1 MERWNPD
8 SALAGQ
14 SPSIEMSVLR
24 SGAIIIAVTGFLW
37 QVESAVRSVP
47 FENFLSHWFPF
58 ASLLIF
64 ILSDMLLIWAVI
76 NNTRRGLITALRVP
90 MYIMLVFLML
100 VSTYWDLPHNLVGNA
115 LWYSPFS
122 GLALAAFALT
132 VPLHISL
139 SVMVFVPGLI
149 AVINS
154 WLLGHTFW
162 LDMLSDVGFNLIN
175 TFPFVIIAGSAQPVA
190 RLIDFTYENS
200 RKVNE
205 RAERMRVRG
214 EAMSSFN
221 AYVHDYVLAAL
232 SAIGKGS
239 KIDFSLDEQTGLFFS
254 PRQTVSGRT
263 FAEAVRAQLM
273 SVSPDISVTLD
284 TSEEGGPVRLP
295 GEVANTF
302 LLAATEV
309 ANNAKRHAGAAAEK
323 KCHIRVASGEV
334 SIDFRDDG
342 TGFDPEGIDPHRA
355 GIRLSVKGRMEA
367 LRGGDALVNSK
378 PGKGTQVILK
388 WHGNTS
394 PVEEEDVVDSSA
406 HTTSL
411 YDLMG
416 MSIVFSWQFYGAIVG
431 VLFMVLVSNGQ
442 LFTAAGQISL
452 ALAIGLLG
460 LIMYGRHSQLPLAR
474 AIVTGVAIVVLAV
487 VGLYQTIPNN
497 LEWSYFWHFS
507 LISFASAL
515 LAIRGR
521 PWVALNSV
529 LGGAIM
535 VELLKFFPFAPS
547 DTTHISISGVDL
559 LVRSVMLVAGI
570 LTSIM
575 VRFFMR
581 TVPQSIQDYNRALYA
596 AGAAKEYEISSQ
608 SNYEWLQR
616 RVGPIFSAAAVLE
629 EPTPRLQL
637 RARLTEQLLRDVLRS
652 PHLNV
657 GSLHQAVWDARAR
670 GVHVRLLDDRN
681 PTQAVSD
688 STDVRRIPL
697 VDDDS
702 AVAKLM
708 PNFLEAIDNA
718 EEGSV
723 TIRLLPPG
731 RRAFASISD
740 DNGVQR
746 FDEAGER
753 IVMSRD

>member
-37 QVESAVRSVP
+37 QIESAIRSVP
-47 FENFLSHWFPF
+47 LENFLSHWFPF

-76 NNTRRGLITALRVP
+76 NNTRRGLIAALRVP

-100 VSTYWDLPHNLVGNA
+100 VSTYWDLPHNSIGNA

-190 RLIDFTYENS
+190 RLIDYTYENS

-263 FAEAVRAQLM
+263 FAEAVRAQLL
-273 SVSPDISVTLD
+273 SVSSDISVTLD

-309 ANNAKRHAGAAAEK
+309 ANNAKRHAGTTAEK

-342 TGFDPEGIDPHRA
+342 SGFDPEGIDPHRA

-367 LRGGDALVNSK
+367 LRGGDADVKSK

-442 LFTAAGQISL
+442 LFTTAGQISL

-460 LIMYGRHSQLPLAR
+460 LIMYGRHSQLPLNR
-474 AIVTGVAIVVLAV
+474 AFVIGVAIVVLAG
-487 VGLYQTIPNN
+487 VGLYQPIPNN

-529 LGGAIM
+529 LGGAIL
-535 VELLKFFPFAPS
+535 VEILKFFPFAPS
-547 DTTHISISGVDL
+547 DSTHISISGVDL

-581 TVPQSIQDYNRALYA
+581 TVPQSIQDYNRALYT

-616 RVGPIFSAAAVLE
+616 QVGPIFSAAAVLDK
-629 EPTPRLQL
+629 PTPRLQL

-681 PTQAVSD
+681 HTQAVSG

-708 PNFLEAIDNA
+708 PSFLETIDNA

>member
-37 QVESAVRSVP
+37 QIESAIRSVP
-47 FENFLSHWFPF
+47 LENFLSHWFPF

-76 NNTRRGLITALRVP
+76 NNTRRGLIAALRVP

-100 VSTYWDLPHNLVGNA
+100 VSTYWDLPHNSIGNA

-190 RLIDFTYENS
+190 RLIDYTYENS

-263 FAEAVRAQLM
+263 FAEAVRAQLL
-273 SVSPDISVTLD
+273 SVSSDISVTLD

-309 ANNAKRHAGAAAEK
+309 ANNAKRHAGTTAEK

-342 TGFDPEGIDPHRA
+342 SGFDPEGIDSHRA

-367 LRGGDALVNSK
+367 LRGGDADVKSK

-442 LFTAAGQISL
+442 LFTTAGQISL

-460 LIMYGRHSQLPLAR
+460 LIMYGRHSQLPLNR
-474 AIVTGVAIVVLAV
+474 SFVIGVAIVVLAG
-487 VGLYQTIPNN
+487 VGLYQPIPNN

-529 LGGAIM
+529 LGGAIL
-535 VELLKFFPFAPS
+535 VEILKFFPFSPS
-547 DTTHISISGVDL
+547 DSTHISISGVDL

-616 RVGPIFSAAAVLE
+616 RVGPIFSAAAVLDK
-629 EPTPRLQL
+629 PTPRLQL

-681 PTQAVSD
+681 HTQAVSG

-708 PNFLEAIDNA
+708 PSFLEAIDNA

>member
-37 QVESAVRSVP
+37 QIESAIRSVP
-47 FENFLSHWFPF
+47 LENFLSHWFPF

-76 NNTRRGLITALRVP
+76 NNTRRGLIAALRVP

-100 VSTYWDLPHNLVGNA
+100 VSTYWDLPHNSIGNA

-190 RLIDFTYENS
+190 RLIDYTYENS

-263 FAEAVRAQLM
+263 FAEAVRAQLL
-273 SVSPDISVTLD
+273 SVSSDISVTLD

-309 ANNAKRHAGAAAEK
+309 ANNAKRHAGTTAEK

-342 TGFDPEGIDPHRA
+342 SGFDPEGIDPHRA

-367 LRGGDALVNSK
+367 LRGGDADVKSK

-442 LFTAAGQISL
+442 LFTTAGQISL

-460 LIMYGRHSQLPLAR
+460 LIMYGRHSQLPLNR
-474 AIVTGVAIVVLAV
+474 AFVIGVAIVVLAG
-487 VGLYQTIPNN
+487 VGLYQPIPNN

-529 LGGAIM
+529 LGGAIL
-535 VELLKFFPFAPS
+535 VEILKFFPFAPS
-547 DTTHISISGVDL
+547 DSTHISISGVDL

-570 LTSIM
+570 STSIM

-581 TVPQSIQDYNRALYA
+581 TVPQSIQDYNRALYT

-616 RVGPIFSAAAVLE
+616 QVGPIFSAAAVLDK
-629 EPTPRLQL
+629 PTPRLQL

-681 PTQAVSD
+681 HTQAVSG

-708 PNFLEAIDNA
+708 PSFLETIDNA

>member
-37 QVESAVRSVP
+37 QIESAIRSVP
-47 FENFLSHWFPF
+47 LENFLSHWFPF

-76 NNTRRGLITALRVP
+76 NNTRRGLIAALRVP

-100 VSTYWDLPHNLVGNA
+100 VSTYWDLPHNSIGNA

-190 RLIDFTYENS
+190 RLIDYTYENS

-263 FAEAVRAQLM
+263 FAEAVRAQLL
-273 SVSPDISVTLD
+273 SVSSDISVTLD

-309 ANNAKRHAGAAAEK
+309 ANNAKRHAGTTAEK

-342 TGFDPEGIDPHRA
+342 SGFDPEGIDPHRA

-367 LRGGDALVNSK
+367 LRGGDADVKSK

-442 LFTAAGQISL
+442 LFTTAGQISL

-460 LIMYGRHSQLPLAR
+460 LIMYGRHSQLPLNR
-474 AIVTGVAIVVLAV
+474 AFVIGVAIVVLAG
-487 VGLYQTIPNN
+487 VGLYQPIPNN

-529 LGGAIM
+529 LGGAIL
-535 VELLKFFPFAPS
+535 VEILKFFPFSPS
-547 DTTHISISGVDL
+547 DSTHISISGVDL

-596 AGAAKEYEISSQ
+596 AGAAKEYETSSQ

-616 RVGPIFSAAAVLE
+616 RVGPIFSAAAVLD

-681 PTQAVSD
+681 HTQAVSG

-708 PNFLEAIDNA
+708 PSFLEAIDNA

>member
-37 QVESAVRSVP
+37 QIESAIRSVP
-47 FENFLSHWFPF
+47 LENFLSHWFPF

-76 NNTRRGLITALRVP
+76 NNTRRGLIAALRVP

-100 VSTYWDLPHNLVGNA
+100 VSTYWDLPHNSIGNA

-190 RLIDFTYENS
+190 RLIDYTYENS

-263 FAEAVRAQLM
+263 FAEAVRAQLL
-273 SVSPDISVTLD
+273 SVSSDISVTLD

-309 ANNAKRHAGAAAEK
+309 ANNAKRHAGTTAEK

-342 TGFDPEGIDPHRA
+342 SGFDPEGIDPHRA

-367 LRGGDALVNSK
+367 LRGGDADVKSK

-442 LFTAAGQISL
+442 LFTTAGQISL

-460 LIMYGRHSQLPLAR
+460 LTMYGRHSQLPLNR
-474 AIVTGVAIVVLAV
+474 AFVIGIAIVVLAG
-487 VGLYQTIPNN
+487 VGLYQPIPNN

-529 LGGAIM
+529 LGGAIL
-535 VELLKFFPFAPS
+535 VEILKFFPFSPS
-547 DTTHISISGVDL
+547 DSTHISISGVDL

-616 RVGPIFSAAAVLE
+616 RVGPIFSAAAVLDK
-629 EPTPRLQL
+629 PTPRLQL

-681 PTQAVSD
+681 HTQAVSG

>member
-37 QVESAVRSVP
+37 QIESAIRSVP
-47 FENFLSHWFPF
+47 LENFLSHWFPF

-76 NNTRRGLITALRVP
+76 NNTRRGLIAALRVP

-100 VSTYWDLPHNLVGNA
+100 VSTYWDLPHNSIGNA

-190 RLIDFTYENS
+190 RLIDYTYENS

-263 FAEAVRAQLM
+263 FAEAVRAQLL
-273 SVSPDISVTLD
+273 SVSSDISVTLD

-309 ANNAKRHAGAAAEK
+309 ANNAKRHAGTTAEK
-323 KCHIRVASGEV
+323 KCHIRVDSGEV

-342 TGFDPEGIDPHRA
+342 SGFDPEGIDPHRA

-367 LRGGDALVNSK
+367 LRGGDALVKSK

-442 LFTAAGQISL
+442 LFITAGQISL

-460 LIMYGRHSQLPLAR
+460 LIMYGRHSQLPLNR
-474 AIVTGVAIVVLAV
+474 AFVIGVAIVVLAG
-487 VGLYQTIPNN
+487 VGLYQPIPNN

-529 LGGAIM
+529 LGGAIL
-535 VELLKFFPFAPS
+535 VEILKFFPFAPS
-547 DTTHISISGVDL
+547 DSTHISISGVDL

-616 RVGPIFSAAAVLE
+616 RVGPIFSAAAVLDK
-629 EPTPRLQL
+629 PTPRLQL

-681 PTQAVSD
+681 HTQAVSG

-708 PNFLEAIDNA
+708 PSFLEAIDNA

>member
-37 QVESAVRSVP
+37 QIESAIRSVP
-47 FENFLSHWFPF
+47 LENFLSHWFPF

-76 NNTRRGLITALRVP
+76 NNTRRGLIAALRVP

-100 VSTYWDLPHNLVGNA
+100 VSTYWDLPHNSIGNA

-190 RLIDFTYENS
+190 RLIDYTYENS

-263 FAEAVRAQLM
+263 FAEAVRAQLL
-273 SVSPDISVTLD
+273 SVSSDISVTLD

-309 ANNAKRHAGAAAEK
+309 ANNAKRHAGTTAEK

-342 TGFDPEGIDPHRA
+342 SGFDPEGIDPHRA

-367 LRGGDALVNSK
+367 LRGGDADVKSK

-442 LFTAAGQISL
+442 LFTTAGQISL

-460 LIMYGRHSQLPLAR
+460 LIMYGRHSQLPLNR
-474 AIVTGVAIVVLAV
+474 AFVIGVAIVVLAG
-487 VGLYQTIPNN
+487 VGLYQPIPNN

-529 LGGAIM
+529 LGGAIL
-535 VELLKFFPFAPS
+535 VDILKFFPFSPS
-547 DTTHISISGVDL
+547 DSTHISISGVDL

-616 RVGPIFSAAAVLE
+616 RVGPIFSAAAVLDK
-629 EPTPRLQL
+629 PTPRLQL

-681 PTQAVSD
+681 HTQAVSG

-708 PNFLEAIDNA
+708 PSFLEAIDNA

>member
-37 QVESAVRSVP
+37 QIESAIRSVP
-47 FENFLSHWFPF
+47 LENFLSHWFPF

-76 NNTRRGLITALRVP
+76 NNTRRGLIAALRVP

-100 VSTYWDLPHNLVGNA
+100 VSTYWDLPHNSIGNA

-122 GLALAAFALT
+122 DLALAAFALT

-190 RLIDFTYENS
+190 RLIDYTYENS

-263 FAEAVRAQLM
+263 FAEAVRAQLL
-273 SVSPDISVTLD
+273 SVSSDISVTLD

-309 ANNAKRHAGAAAEK
+309 ANNAKRHAGTTAEK

-342 TGFDPEGIDPHRA
+342 SGFDPEGIDPHRA

-367 LRGGDALVNSK
+367 LRGGDADVKSK

-442 LFTAAGQISL
+442 LFTTAGQISL

-460 LIMYGRHSQLPLAR
+460 LIMYGRHSQLPLNR
-474 AIVTGVAIVVLAV
+474 AFVIGVAIVVLAG
-487 VGLYQTIPNN
+487 VGLYQPIPNN

-529 LGGAIM
+529 LGGAIL
-535 VELLKFFPFAPS
+535 VEILKFFPFAPS
-547 DTTHISISGVDL
+547 DSTHISISGVDL

-581 TVPQSIQDYNRALYA
+581 TVPQSIQDYNRALYT

-616 RVGPIFSAAAVLE
+616 QVGPIFSAAAVLDK
-629 EPTPRLQL
+629 PTPRLQL

-681 PTQAVSD
+681 HTQAVSG

-708 PNFLEAIDNA
+708 PSFLETIDNA

>member
-37 QVESAVRSVP
+37 QIESAIRSVP
-47 FENFLSHWFPF
+47 LENFLSHWFPF

-76 NNTRRGLITALRVP
+76 NNTRRGLIAALRVP

-100 VSTYWDLPHNLVGNA
+100 VSTYWDLPHNSIGNA

-190 RLIDFTYENS
+190 RLIDYTYENS

-263 FAEAVRAQLM
+263 FAEAVRAQLL
-273 SVSPDISVTLD
+273 SVSSDISVTLD

-309 ANNAKRHAGAAAEK
+309 ANNAKRHAGTTAEK

-342 TGFDPEGIDPHRA
+342 SGFDPEGIDPHRA

-367 LRGGDALVNSK
+367 LRGGDADVKSK

-442 LFTAAGQISL
+442 LFTTAGQISL

-460 LIMYGRHSQLPLAR
+460 LIMYGRHSQLPLNR
-474 AIVTGVAIVVLAV
+474 AFVIGVAIVVLAG
-487 VGLYQTIPNN
+487 VGLYQPIPNN

-529 LGGAIM
+529 LGGAIL
-535 VELLKFFPFAPS
+535 VEILKFFPFSPS
-547 DTTHISISGVDL
+547 DSTHISISGVDL

-616 RVGPIFSAAAVLE
+616 RVGPIFSAAAVLDK
-629 EPTPRLQL
+629 PTPRLQL

-681 PTQAVSD
+681 HTQAVSG
-688 STDVRRIPL
+688 SSDVRRIPL

-708 PNFLEAIDNA
+708 PSFLEAIDNA

>member
-1 MERWNPD
+1 MARWNPD

-14 SPSIEMSVLR
+14 APSIEMSVLR
-24 SGAIIIAVTGFLW
+24 SGAVIIAVTGFLW
-37 QVESAVRSVP
+37 QIESALRSIP
-47 FENFLSHWFPF
+47 LEAFWSHWFPF
-58 ASLLIF
+58 ASLLIL
-64 ILSDMLLIWAVI
+64 ILSDMLLIWAVV

-100 VSTYWDLPHNLVGNA
+100 VSTYKDLPHNAVGNA

-139 SVMVFVPGLI
+139 SVTVFVPGLI
-149 AVINS
+149 AVLNS

-162 LDMLSDVGFNLIN
+162 LDMLADVGFNLIN
-175 TFPFVIIAGSAQPVA
+175 TFPFVIFAGAAQPVA
-190 RLIDFTYENS
+190 KLIDYTYANS
-200 RKVNE
+200 RNVNE
-205 RAERMRVRG
+205 RTERMRVRG
-214 EAMSSFN
+214 EAMSNFN

-232 SAIGKGS
+232 SAIGKGA

-263 FAEAVRAQLM
+263 FAESVRAQLT
-273 SVSPDISVTLD
+273 SISPDISVTLD
-284 TSEEGGPVRLP
+284 TNEDSGPVRLP

-302 LLAATEV
+302 LLAVTEV
-309 ANNAKRHAGAAAEK
+309 ANNAKRHAGPQADK
-323 KCHIRVASGEV
+323 KCLIRVVSGEV
-334 SIDFRDDG
+334 HIEFRDSG
-342 TGFDPEGIDPHRA
+342 NGFVLEEIDPHRA

-367 LRGGDALVNSK
+367 LRGGAAAIDSR
-378 PGKGTQVILK
+378 PGKGTRVTLA

-394 PVEEEDVVDSSA
+394 PVEEAESVDSPAKSP
-406 HTTSL
+406 SL

-431 VLFMVLVSNGQ
+431 VLFVVLISNGQ
-442 LFTAAGQISL
+442 LFTTAGQVSL
-452 ALAIGLLG
+452 VLAIILLAV
-460 LIMYGRHSQLPLAR
+460 LMYGRHSQLPLNR
-474 AIVTGVAIVVLAV
+474 AIIISVAIVVLAV
-487 VGLYQTIPNN
+487 VGLYQPIPNS

-507 LISFASAL
+507 LISFTAAL

-521 PWVALNSV
+521 PWIALLSV
-529 LGGAIM
+529 VVGAIL
-535 VELLKFFPFAPS
+535 VELFEVFSLVPTNS
-547 DTTHISISGVDL
+547 NHISISGLDL
-559 LVRSVMLVAGI
+559 IVRSVMLVAGI

-575 VRFFMR
+575 VRFLMR
-581 TVPQSIQDYNRALYA
+581 TVPQSIEDYNRALYA

-616 RVGPIFSAAAVLE
+616 RVGPVFSAAGVLE
-629 EPTPRLQL
+629 KPTPRLQL

-652 PHLNV
+652 PRLNNEA
-657 GSLHQAVWDARAR
+657 LHQAVWDARAR
-670 GVHVRLLDDRN
+670 GIQVRLLDDRN
-681 PTQAVSD
+681 HKPIGAD
-688 STDVRRIPL
+688 GPDVRVIPL

-702 AVAKLM
+702 AVATLM
-708 PNFLEAIDNA
+708 PTFLETIDNA
-718 EEGSV
+718 EEGAV

-753 IVMSRD
+753 IVMSRE

>member
-37 QVESAVRSVP
+37 QIESAIRSVP
-47 FENFLSHWFPF
+47 LENFLSHWFPF

-76 NNTRRGLITALRVP
+76 NNTRRGLIAALRVP

-100 VSTYWDLPHNLVGNA
+100 VSTYWDLPHNSIGNA

-190 RLIDFTYENS
+190 RLIDYTYENS

-263 FAEAVRAQLM
+263 FAEAVRAQLL
-273 SVSPDISVTLD
+273 SVSSDISVTLD

-309 ANNAKRHAGAAAEK
+309 ANNAKRHAGTTAEK

-342 TGFDPEGIDPHRA
+342 SGFDPEGIDPHRA

-367 LRGGDALVNSK
+367 LRGGDADVKSK

-442 LFTAAGQISL
+442 LFTTAGQISL

-460 LIMYGRHSQLPLAR
+460 LTMYGRHSQLPLNR
-474 AIVTGVAIVVLAV
+474 AFVIGVAIVVLAG
-487 VGLYQTIPNN
+487 VGLYQPIPNN

-529 LGGAIM
+529 LGGAIL
-535 VELLKFFPFAPS
+535 VEILKFFPFSPS
-547 DTTHISISGVDL
+547 DSTHISISGVDL

-596 AGAAKEYEISSQ
+596 AGAAKEYETSSQ

-616 RVGPIFSAAAVLE
+616 RVGPIFSAAAVLD

-681 PTQAVSD
+681 HTQAVSG

-708 PNFLEAIDNA
+708 PSFLEAIDNA